1 VETVD
6 LDDGTPVAAG
16 AFVNAAGASGARAL
30 SDLLGFPIPVRAKK
44 RSVFAFSC
52 PERLSGFP
60 LLIDTS
66 GVWVRPEGEGYICGW
81 SPDDSDDTDHGADFE
96 VDWPQFEEVI
106 WPALAA
112 RVPAFERLRPGR
124 AWAGHYD
131 MNLFDHNAL
140 LGRVPGL
147 ANAFMAAGFSGHGIQ
162 QAPAVGRGLAELI
175 LDGRYR
181 SLDLSDLD
189 AARLVAGRRLL
200 ERNVI

>member
-1 VETVD
+1 MM
-6 LDDGTPVAAG
+6 GVA
-16 AFVNAAGASGARAL
+16 
-30 SDLLGFPIPVRAKK
+30 IPVFAKK

-60 LLIDTS
+60 LLIDTT

-81 SPDDSDDTDHGADFE
+81 SPDDLDENDHGADFA
-96 VDWPQFEEVI
+96 VDWPQFDEVI

-131 MNLFDHNAL
+131 MNLLDHNAL
-140 LGRVPGL
+140 VGLLPGL
-147 ANAFMAAGFSGHGIQ
+147 ANAFLAAGFSGHGIQ
-162 QAPAVGRGLAELI
+162 QAPAVGRGLAELV
-175 LDGRYR
+175 LDGRYS
-181 SLDLSDLD
+181 SLDLSDLSCD
-189 AARLVAGRRLL
+189 RLVSGRRLL